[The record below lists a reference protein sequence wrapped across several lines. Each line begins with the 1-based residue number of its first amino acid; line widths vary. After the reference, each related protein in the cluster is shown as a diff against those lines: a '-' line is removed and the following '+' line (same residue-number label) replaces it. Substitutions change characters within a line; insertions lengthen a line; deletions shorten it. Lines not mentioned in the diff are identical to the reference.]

1 MTAVLTIDCQPG
13 MGDEMSATAEIR
25 DVAKKKT
32 GESPKRYGTLIRVSD
47 EFAEAMRD
55 LTGLMRTSTAEFA
68 DAHLL
73 PVVRKHYRDGLV
85 KKAKEQE
92 GKK

>member
-1 MTAVLTIDCQPG
+1 
-13 MGDEMSATAEIR
+13 MSATAETR

-47 EFAEAMRD
+47 EFAAALRD
-55 LTGLMRTSTAEFA
+55 VTGFEKSTVAEFA

-73 PVVRKHYRDGLV
+73 PVVRKRYRDAVLSV
-85 KKAKEQE
+85 AKRMQGG
-92 GKK
+92 GK